1 MSVSEYKRT
10 LLYRKAQANVC
21 KSDYFYKIQ
30 SFTDGAVDEENFLSL
45 EETDDVI
52 NALKKKEILSKTK
65 VEIDSYQQLFEFIK
79 GKVAGLTSYL
89 LIDEEWKFCGM
100 YKINNEFSSDYDFDK
115 LKSDEIR
122 VIPYDLSFQI
132 QIDYDYNEIEC
143 KYIVYK

>member
-30 SFTDGAVDEENFLSL
+30 SFTGGAVDEENFLSL

-52 NALKKKEILSKTK
+52 YALKNKEILSKNK
-65 VEIDSYQQLFEFIK
+65 IEIDSYQQLFEFIK
-79 GKVAGLTSYL
+79 EKVAGLPSYL
-89 LIDEEWKFCGM
+89 LIDEEWEFCGM
-100 YKINNEFSSDYDFDK
+100 YKIYNEFSSDYDFDK
-115 LKSDEIR
+115 VKSDEIR

-132 QIDYDYNEIEC
+132 KIDYDYNEIEC
-143 KYIVYK
+143 EYIVYK

>member
-21 KSDYFYKIQ
+21 KSDYFNKIQ
-30 SFTDGAVDEENFLSL
+30 SFTDGAVDEGNFLSL

-65 VEIDSYQQLFEFIK
+65 IEIDSYQQLFEFIK
-79 GKVAGLTSYL
+79 GKVAGLPSYL

-143 KYIVYK
+143 EYIVYK

>member
-21 KSDYFYKIQ
+21 KSDYFNKIQ
-30 SFTDGAVDEENFLSL
+30 SFTDGAVDEGNFLSL

-143 KYIVYK
+143 EYIVYK

>member
-21 KSDYFYKIQ
+21 KSDYFNKIQ
-30 SFTDGAVDEENFLSL
+30 SFTDGAVDEGNFLSL

>member
-21 KSDYFYKIQ
+21 KSDYFNKIQ
-30 SFTDGAVDEENFLSL
+30 SFTDGTVDEGNFLSL

-65 VEIDSYQQLFEFIK
+65 IEIDSYQQLFEFIK
-79 GKVAGLTSYL
+79 GKVAGLPSYL

-143 KYIVYK
+143 EYIVYK

>member
-30 SFTDGAVDEENFLSL
+30 SFTGGAVDEENFLSL

-52 NALKKKEILSKTK
+52 YALKNKEILSKNK
-65 VEIDSYQQLFEFIK
+65 IEIDSYQQLFEFIK
-79 GKVAGLTSYL
+79 EKVAGLPSYL
-89 LIDEEWKFCGM
+89 LIDEEWEFCGM

-143 KYIVYK
+143 EYIVYK